1 LNSEGKT
8 QIPVQ
13 ASVQAPPET
22 PAKVPAKGLL
32 APVKHLIKAAFPES
46 PVFRWTMGVLSFYS
60 ILVTFLVNHVPH
72 FQGVE
77 AHDITA
83 STSIVIGL
91 IFAFRINSA
100 YDRWW
105 EGRKL
110 WGQLVN
116 ELRNLCVKFDLY
128 FDVPKQEKSDFG
140 LMLVGFA
147 CSLRDHLRGFKTDLG
162 AVGLELGTPAEC
174 EHLPLFTASKIFQFV
189 QSRRDKASHAHID
202 FLLLDKHL
210 SALMEICGAC
220 ERIRNTP
227 VSAWFQSSI
236 WLWLSVY
243 FLILPWLLADE
254 FHLWTIVITIFAGYF
269 GVAIELLAEEIQEPF
284 GIDQNDLPT
293 DKYCLTIANS
303 VRQILATV
311 PDNMSE
317 LKELASH
324 ASVNQ

>member
-1 LNSEGKT
+1 LDSEGTT
-8 QIPVQ
+8 QVPTQ
-13 ASVQAPPET
+13 
-22 PAKVPAKGLL
+22 VPAKEP
-32 APVKHLIKAAFPES
+32 AKASVASIKHFIKAAFPKS
-46 PVFRWTMGVLSFYS
+46 PVFRLTMFGLSVYS
-60 ILVTFLVNHVPH
+60 IVVTFLVNHVPH

-128 FDVPKQEKSDFG
+128 FDVSKQEKSDFG

-147 CSLRDHLRGFKTDLG
+147 CSLRDHLRGFKTDLT
-162 AVGLELGTPAEC
+162 AMGLQFGTPDEC

-189 QSRRDKASHAHID
+189 QSRREKASHAHID

-210 SALMEICGAC
+210 SSLMDICGAC

-227 VSAWFQSSI
+227 ISSWFQSSI

-254 FHLWTIVITIFAGYF
+254 FHLWGIVITIFAGYF

-284 GIDQNDLPT
+284 GVDENDLPT

-303 VRQILATV
+303 VRQILTTV

-324 ASVNQ
+324 ATVN

>member
-1 LNSEGKT
+1 MNSEGT
-8 QIPVQ
+8 TQ
-13 ASVQAPPET
+13 ASAKAPTQAP
-22 PAKVPAKGLL
+22 AK
-32 APVKHLIKAAFPES
+32 APVASMKQFIKSAFPKS
-46 PVFRWTMGVLSFYS
+46 IVFWRTMAGLVFYS
-60 ILVTFLVNHVPH
+60 VVVVLLVKHVPH

-77 AHDITA
+77 AKDITWT
-83 STSIVIGL
+83 TSVVIGL

-116 ELRNLCVKFDLY
+116 ELRNLCIKFDLY
-128 FDVPKQEKSDFG
+128 FDVSKKEKSDFG

-147 CSLRDHLRGFKTDLG
+147 CSLRDHLRGFKTDLN
-162 AVGLELGTPAEC
+162 AIGLELGTPLEC
-174 EHLPLFTASKIFQFV
+174 EHLPLFTAAKIIQFV
-189 QSRRDKASHAHID
+189 QARRSKASHADLD

-210 SALMEICGAC
+210 SSLMDICGAC

-227 VSAWFQSSI
+227 ISSWFQSSI
-236 WLWLSVY
+236 WLWLLVY
-243 FLILPWLLADE
+243 LSMLPWLLADE
-254 FHLWTIVITIFAGYF
+254 FHSWTIVITIFAGNF
-269 GVAIELLAEEIQEPF
+269 FIALELLAEEIQEPF
-284 GIDQNDLPT
+284 GTDQNDLPT

-317 LKELASH
+317 LKELASQ
-324 ASVNQ
+324 ATVN